1 MVLLACADDI
11 PSEIEY
17 MELRSATSTAQELFI
32 SAAKK
37 YESGDFD
44 NSAILLKGLLK
55 SKEFKSPDTLSE
67 INFFLGIIH
76 MKKGFRNN
84 NSKSFKLAVKYLNA
98 VDPGTRYFNDALWY
112 RALTE
117 LKLGNRTKGKSILET
132 LLKNK
137 YLRSGE
143 VQKLRDMVGNAM

>member
-1 MVLLACADDI
+1 LQGYGDYATPEQGLPVGRPADK
-11 PSEIEY
+11 Y
-17 MELRSATSTAQELFI
+17 WELCMTINDSWGYQQN
-32 SAAKK
+32 
-37 YESGDFD
+37 D
-44 NSAILLKGLLK
+44 
-55 SKEFKSPDTLSE
+55 KEFKSPDTLSE

-76 MKKGFRNN
+76 MKKGFQNN